1 MSPCVKPSTAP
12 QTLAGQFADEES
24 GQDLIEYALIAA
36 FAGFVAISGIRS
48 LALDISNSVNTVTSE
63 MAAAVTPAT
72 SITPPTAPAP
82 APVTTTTPTSPPSTH
97 HDRH

>member
-1 MSPCVKPSTAP
+1 MSPRVKPSTAP
-12 QTLAGQFADEES
+12 ETLTGRLADEES

-48 LALDISNSVNTVTSE
+48 LAVNISNSVDTITSE
-63 MAAAVTPAT
+63 MALAVTPAT
-72 SITPPTAPAP
+72 PSTPPAP
-82 APVTTTTPTSPPSTH
+82 APVTTTTPTSSPTSTH